1 MPMIRTTLAVTLLLF
16 SAIASAEDARPSMP
30 FYGAATMDNDGNLTL
45 RLDRT
50 ADGKAV
56 DTILTFS
63 PDQRGYDSVRRH
75 IGISPGQTR
84 PVTPWKD

>member
-1 MPMIRTTLAVTLLLF
+1 MIRTILAVMMLC
-16 SAIASAEDARPSMP
+16 IATAALAEDARPSMP
-30 FYGAATMDNDGNLTL
+30 YFGTATMDSDGSLTL

-56 DTILTFS
+56 DTVLTFS
-63 PDQRGYDSVRRH
+63 PDQAAYDSVRRH